1 MTPSKWSR
9 LAVPLAVAALVGCS
23 TPQYSYRDA
32 EMDFGSIQRIAVMP
46 LANLSRETTAPDRV
60 RDVLSSA
67 LLATGAVYVVP
78 PGEVARAIARAGIL
92 TPATPS
98 VDEVVKLGQAIKA
111 EALITG
117 VVKEYGEVRSGTAV
131 SNVISLS
138 LQLHETTSGK
148 VVWSS
153 TTTKG
158 GISVADRLLG
168 SGGDPMNDVTE
179 EAVDELLD
187 EMLQ

>member
-1 MTPSKWSR
+1 
-9 LAVPLAVAALVGCS
+9 
-23 TPQYSYRDA
+23 
-32 EMDFGSIQRIAVMP
+32 
-46 LANLSRETTAPDRV
+46 
-60 RDVLSSA
+60 
-67 LLATGAVYVVP
+67 
-78 PGEVARAIARAGIL
+78 VARAIARAGLL
-92 TPATPS
+92 TPATPA
-98 VDEVVKLGQAIKA
+98 VDDVVKLGQAVKA

-158 GISVADRLLG
+158 GISIADRLLG
-168 SGGDPMNDVTE
+168 SGGDPLNDITE

-187 EMLQ
+187 EMLR